1 MSNLQLMSFP
11 FDRED
16 IQFECFVFLHW
27 SILVRGPE
35 RIVAHVLDR
44 GDLRPLI

>member
-1 MSNLQLMSFP
+1 MSFP
-11 FDRED
+11 FNRED
-16 IQFECFVFLHW
+16 IQFESFIIILPW
-27 SILVRGPE
+27 SIVVRGSE